1 MNNLKQQDEKSLYEA
16 NYFMKKMQRIGFKD
30 YQLIY
35 NKFGISKKKILNAHF
50 VIKIDNY
57 FSLKVLKHY
66 NKAYSMEFYPNDMDY
81 ENTNWFIERDV
92 PIDFYCDVLCELY
105 DDVYFDIDSFYPD
118 NFENTQTFKTFYLY
132 YFDKNKQKCYGLKNN
147 APLEFIKEKSNFI
160 LDLIIKKRDATKPY
174 CNALKP

>member
-57 FSLKVLKHY
+57 AFFLNKLKG
-66 NKAYSMEFYPNDMDY
+66 
-81 ENTNWFIERDV
+81 
-92 PIDFYCDVLCELY
+92 C
-105 DDVYFDIDSFYPD
+105 
-118 NFENTQTFKTFYLY
+118 
-132 YFDKNKQKCYGLKNN
+132 
-147 APLEFIKEKSNFI
+147 
-160 LDLIIKKRDATKPY
+160 IIF
-174 CNALKP
+174 